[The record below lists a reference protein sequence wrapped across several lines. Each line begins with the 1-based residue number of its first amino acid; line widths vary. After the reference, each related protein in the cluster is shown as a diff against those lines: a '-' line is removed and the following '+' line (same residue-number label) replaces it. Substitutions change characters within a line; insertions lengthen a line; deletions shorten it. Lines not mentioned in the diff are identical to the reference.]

1 MKTKLF
7 KRLFR
12 LGLLFTAAC
21 LLLIGA
27 ANILIRSASKG
38 RLYADVQDIPHRPA
52 ALVLGCSRQ
61 LANGS
66 PNLFFIKRVDAAARL
81 FHAGKVDYLLVS
93 GDNRFTHYDE
103 ATDMKNALVD
113 LGVPADRVACDY
125 AGLRTLDSVVRAKA
139 VFGQTN
145 ITVVSQRFHNQRA
158 LYIAQRHGIDAIGFN
173 AGEVVFRHSFKT
185 KLREQ
190 FARVKTVLDIWFGKR
205 PRHLG
210 APVDITA
217 QE

>member
-1 MKTKLF
+1 MKAKIF
-7 KRLFR
+7 KRIFR
-12 LGLLFTAAC
+12 LGLLLAAVC
-21 LLLIGA
+21 LLLIGT
-27 ANILIRSASKG
+27 ANVLIRLASKG
-38 RLYADVQDIPHRPA
+38 RLYADVHEIPHRPV
-52 ALVLGCSRQ
+52 ALVLGCSRV

-66 PNLFFIKRVDAAARL
+66 PNLFFARRVDAAAQL
-81 FHAGKVDYLLVS
+81 FHAGKVDRILVS

-103 ATDMKNALVD
+103 ATDMKNALVER
-113 LGVPADRVACDY
+113 GVPADRVACDY
-125 AGLRTLDSVVRAKA
+125 AGLRTLDSVVRAKV

-145 ITVVSQRFHNQRA
+145 LTVVSQRFHNQRA

-190 FARVKTVLDIWFGKR
+190 FARVKSVLDIWFGKR

-210 APVDITA
+210 EPVDITT
-217 QE
+217 